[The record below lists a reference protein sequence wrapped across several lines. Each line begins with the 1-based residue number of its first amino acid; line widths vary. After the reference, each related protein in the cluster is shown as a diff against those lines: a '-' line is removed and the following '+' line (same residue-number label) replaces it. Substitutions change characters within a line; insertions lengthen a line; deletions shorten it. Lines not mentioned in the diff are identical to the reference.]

1 MKATLMTPKIVLTVI
16 GILTL
21 VYGIVFFFG
30 ASSLAKMGVPDIMVY
45 R

>member
-16 GILTL
+16 GILML
-21 VYGIVFFFG
+21 VHGIAFFFG